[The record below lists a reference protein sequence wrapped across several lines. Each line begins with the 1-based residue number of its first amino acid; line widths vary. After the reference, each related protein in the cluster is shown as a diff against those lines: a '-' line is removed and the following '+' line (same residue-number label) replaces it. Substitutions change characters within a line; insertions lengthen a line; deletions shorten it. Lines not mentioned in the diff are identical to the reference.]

1 MKSPNFDLLDGPPSD
16 LVERSV
22 KDLRCMYTFEPFML
36 FLKATFRAGGSASP
50 AAKSDLI
57 NNYNHEEGTHD
68 VSSSKGKEL
77 FKLLFVAN

>member
-1 MKSPNFDLLDGPPSD
+1 MPPSD

-22 KDLRCMYTFEPFML
+22 KDTQCMYPYEPFWL
-36 FLKATFRAGGSASP
+36 FMKAAFRTGGSASL
-50 AAKSDLI
+50 AAMSDLI
-57 NNYNHEEGTHD
+57 DNYNYEEGTHD